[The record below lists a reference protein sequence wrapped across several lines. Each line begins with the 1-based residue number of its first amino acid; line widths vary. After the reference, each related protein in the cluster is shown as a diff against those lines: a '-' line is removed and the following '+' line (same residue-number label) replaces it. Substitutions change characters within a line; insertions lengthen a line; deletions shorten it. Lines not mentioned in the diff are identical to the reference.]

1 MEANLQRGCHSEP
14 EPNQRYPLC
23 DRSATVTVTPVCYD
37 CRMGNLADDTRW
49 MDATDQAE
57 LIRSGQVS
65 APELV
70 EAAISRVEQ
79 LDGPINSIVLRWF
92 EHARRLAASD
102 ALPAGPFS
110 GVPFLLKD
118 LGASSIG
125 LPMSSGNQALAE
137 NPPLGTFDTE
147 LVARFKRAGLVTL
160 GRSAS
165 CEMGSLPVT
174 EPVAHGPTRN
184 PWDLDRTPGG
194 SSGGSAAAVA
204 AGIVPFAHASDGGGS
219 IRIPASCCGLVGLK
233 PSQGRISLG
242 PNRSE
247 AGLAVELC
255 VSRSVRDTAALLE
268 AVKGPGV
275 GDTVI
280 APVTGSYLEAL
291 TAPVAPLRIGLM
303 DVHPR
308 GEHLDEDC
316 AEGAR
321 SVGRM
326 LEAMGHKVEFAWP
339 SILGDTTF
347 IRKFMAIWSVGAAIS
362 LSSYAE
368 MLGRPL
374 TEEEVEPVNWAQ
386 ATFARKMSGVDY
398 AQALAAVA
406 EFRRDCLGWWH
417 QGWDLLIT
425 PTVAEVPPRIGE
437 HDHVEGDPMAPMKRA
452 AKWLG
457 FTQPFNTTGQPAI
470 SLPLHRTAAGLPVG
484 VQLVADYGREDL
496 LISVAAQLE
505 AAHPWPHIA

>member
-1 MEANLQRGCHSEP
+1 MA
-14 EPNQRYPLC
+14 
-23 DRSATVTVTPVCYD
+23 VTPICYD
-37 CRMGNLADDTRW
+37 WHMGNLAEDTRW
-49 MDATDQAE
+49 MDATDQAA

-65 APELV
+65 ALELV
-70 EAAISRVEQ
+70 EAAMGRIETF
-79 LDGPINSIVLRWF
+79 DGPINSVVLRWF

-102 ALPAGPFS
+102 ALPDGPFS

-118 LGASSIG
+118 LGASAIG

-147 LVARFKRAGLVTL
+147 LVARFKRTGLVTL
-160 GRSAS
+160 GRTAS

-174 EPVAHGPTRN
+174 EPLAYGPTRN

-204 AGIVPFAHASDGGGS
+204 AGLVPFAHASDGGGS

-242 PNRSE
+242 PNKSE
-247 AGLAVELC
+247 AGLTVELC

-268 AVKGPGV
+268 AVKGPGI

-280 APVTGSYLEAL
+280 APKSGSYLDAL
-291 TAPVAPLRIGLM
+291 NQPVAPLRIGLM

-308 GEHLDEDC
+308 GEPLDPEC

-321 SVGRM
+321 SVARM
-326 LEAMGHKVEFAWP
+326 LEAMGHHVEPTWP
-339 SILGDTTF
+339 TVLSDNSF
-347 IRKFMAIWSVGAAIS
+347 IRKFMAIWSVGAALS
-362 LSSYAE
+362 LASYAE

-386 ATFARKMSGVDY
+386 AEFARKMSGVDY

-406 EFRRDCLGWWH
+406 DFRRSCLSWWN

-425 PTVAEVPPRIGE
+425 PTVAEIPPLIGE
-437 HDHVEGDPMAPMKRA
+437 HDHVPGDPMAPMKRA

-470 SLPLHRTAAGLPVG
+470 SLPLHRTATGLPVG
-484 VQLVADYGREDL
+484 VQIVADYGREDL

-505 AAHPWPHIA
+505 AAHPWPHIV